1 MLKYFDIRKRYGL
14 PHAEPKDLLEIQTK
28 SFQDFL
34 QKEAPPVERKS
45 QGLQHLFKSFFPV
58 RCISGKSA
66 VEFVSYS
73 VDEARH
79 TPDKCRVKKL
89 TYEAKV
95 SANLRIVIYDG
106 ERVSEIREQ
115 SIPLFDLPMMTADG
129 AFIVNGIEK
138 VVLNQIVRAPGA
150 AITRNKE
157 KHYAAKIL
165 PDYGAWISYEFNKQH
180 PIFSRIDLSPP
191 VSLLTLFRAFGV
203 SDEEISRYFPDILSE
218 TNELSPEF
226 NNLHD
231 KYRTDYPD
239 DDTPS
244 RVLAARF
251 ELLKKIKKDVAPT
264 IPTANFFFSR
274 LLRSPRRY
282 DLSAI
287 GRINLNKK
295 TGLKIPEDMTV
306 LDSREVM
313 IIAKKLQELKEEDC
327 DADNIDSLENKI
339 IKPVGRQLVEYI
351 RKGLLTMERGI
362 YETLFQA
369 DLKALMPDHVI
380 RPGYI
385 RGAISLFF
393 TQNPLCQFAH
403 QTNILADIS
412 QKRRISADGP
422 GGIDRD
428 SATLEARDIQPTQ
441 YARICPIESPEGK
454 NIGLVSSLASHARV
468 NSMGTLAAP
477 YYVVRNGEV
486 TDRIKYLLPD
496 EEKKHVITDFNALDE
511 QAGMKL
517 KEGMVLARRFV
528 TRGKDGPSGIEVLP
542 TPREDVDL
550 IDISPTQLMSPATAL
565 VPFVQHCD
573 AHRALMGAS
582 MQKQAVPLVRGGAP
596 LIGTGMERVI
606 ARSSTYVIFS
616 KYDGVVEAVDSS
628 RILVKRLREST
639 AVDSYR
645 LKKFRLSN
653 QGTCINQKP
662 VVKAG
667 EKVKKGDLLVDGH
680 AVSNG
685 ELALG
690 KDVLVAYMSWYGFG
704 YEDSIIISERLLKD
718 DAFSSI
724 HMNTFEIDELKTRL
738 GSEMVTRDVPGASHH
753 ALANLDDNGI
763 VKAGSHVKPGDIV
776 VGKVTPKGEDISP
789 EEALLRAIFGN
800 KISQVK
806 DASLVVPPG
815 AGGVVVDVQILD
827 RKQGELPNDVIKR
840 IMITIAQNRKI
851 EVGDKMA
858 GRYGNKGVVSK
869 ILPVEDMPFME
880 DGTPVD
886 IILNPLGVPS
896 RMNVGQLL
904 ETQFGM
910 ASWKLGQK
918 ISFMAEDGS
927 TIEELRS
934 VLKTIYDSEKQQK
947 DIDAM
952 SPEELKDFA
961 KKLGDGIPVAT
972 PVFAGATEQ
981 DIVNM
986 MQKAGLS
993 TGLYRV
999 YDGKTGEPF
1008 DSEILVGKQYMMKLH
1023 HLVEDKIHARS
1034 VGPYSAI
1041 TQQPL
1046 KGRANFGGQ
1055 RMGEMEV
1062 WALEGYGAAYN
1073 LLEMTTIKSDDIE
1086 GRGEVFDE
1094 IRRNGRYH
1102 LGGARTEALN
1112 VLLKE
1117 LQGLCLD
1124 VDFVKRTEKSADKS
1138 IKSEKQKK

>member
-1 MLKYFDIRKRYGL
+1 M
-14 PHAEPKDLLEIQTK
+14 
-28 SFQDFL
+28 
-34 QKEAPPVERKS
+34 
-45 QGLQHLFKSFFPV
+45 
-58 RCISGKSA
+58 SGWRGCTTS
-66 VEFVSYS
+66 S
-73 VDEARH
+73 
-79 TPDKCRVKKL
+79 P
-89 TYEAKV
+89 
-95 SANLRIVIYDG
+95 
-106 ERVSEIREQ
+106 
-115 SIPLFDLPMMTADG
+115 
-129 AFIVNGIEK
+129 
-138 VVLNQIVRAPGA
+138 
-150 AITRNKE
+150 
-157 KHYAAKIL
+157 
-165 PDYGAWISYEFNKQH
+165 
-180 PIFSRIDLSPP
+180 SPP
-191 VSLLTLFRAFGV
+191 STASASG
-203 SDEEISRYFPDILSE
+203 SRSTRPATAPAPSS
-218 TNELSPEF
+218 SPSTSARSSRSSRPTA
-226 NNLHD
+226 
-231 KYRTDYPD
+231 RTA
-239 DDTPS
+239 TRPS
-244 RVLAARF
+244 RPPR
-251 ELLKKIKKDVAPT
+251 T
-264 IPTANFFFSR
+264 STSG
-274 LLRSPRRY
+274 SP
-282 DLSAI
+282 
-287 GRINLNKK
+287 
-295 TGLKIPEDMTV
+295 
-306 LDSREVM
+306 
-313 IIAKKLQELKEEDC
+313 
-327 DADNIDSLENKI
+327 
-339 IKPVGRQLVEYI
+339 
-351 RKGLLTMERGI
+351 
-362 YETLFQA
+362 
-369 DLKALMPDHVI
+369 
-380 RPGYI
+380 
-385 RGAISLFF
+385 
-393 TQNPLCQFAH
+393 
-403 QTNILADIS
+403 
-412 QKRRISADGP
+412 
-422 GGIDRD
+422 
-428 SATLEARDIQPTQ
+428 ATSSTS
-441 YARICPIESPEGK
+441 SPP
-454 NIGLVSSLASHARV
+454 R
-468 NSMGTLAAP
+468 
-477 YYVVRNGEV
+477 
-486 TDRIKYLLPD
+486 
-496 EEKKHVITDFNALDE
+496 
-511 QAGMKL
+511 
-517 KEGMVLARRFV
+517 
-528 TRGKDGPSGIEVLP
+528 P

-763 VKAGSHVKPGDIV
+763 VKAGSHVKPVDIV

-1102 LGGARTEALN
+1102 LGGADR
-1112 VLLKE
+1112 
-1117 LQGLCLD
+1117 
-1124 VDFVKRTEKSADKS
+1124 KS
-1138 IKSEKQKK
+1138 